1 MAAAEVAF
9 EEEVMEE
16 ANEEIEIEEDQ
27 IKRSKGCFSATTVE
41 NQVIKKLI
49 VGKKGR
55 MRITKQALQR
65 KMMMNVSC
73 SWPFL
78 VKERL
83 LTMFGFWTVDVPII
97 CLEQNHCSRI
107 LMSQKNQT

>member
-1 MAAAEVAF
+1 MAEAEVAF

-49 VGKKGR
+49 V
-55 MRITKQALQR
+55 
-65 KMMMNVSC
+65 
-73 SWPFL
+73 
-78 VKERL
+78 
-83 LTMFGFWTVDVPII
+83 
-97 CLEQNHCSRI
+97 
-107 LMSQKNQT
+107 